1 MGAIAASNFILE
13 SGTPT
18 IGIPGINLIIIT
30 DNAEKIA
37 KKVTFLVVSFRLD
50 IRGTC
55 VIRVIAV

>member
-1 MGAIAASNFILE
+1 MLE

-37 KKVTFLVVSFRLD
+37 KKATSFVEGFKPD
-50 IRGTC
+50 IRNTC
-55 VIRVIAV
+55 VIKVIAV